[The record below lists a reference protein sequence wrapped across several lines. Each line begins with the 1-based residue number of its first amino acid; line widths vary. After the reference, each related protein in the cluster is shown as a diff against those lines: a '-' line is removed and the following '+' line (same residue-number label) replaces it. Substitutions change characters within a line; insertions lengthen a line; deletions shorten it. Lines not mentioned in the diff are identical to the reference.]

1 MLVIARRVDESIAIG
16 DTISVTVLG
25 IEGDRVKLGI
35 TAPRDILILR
45 EEVFLAVQEQARLQ
59 EQLIDKPEPDTF
71 KQLRELLETTVRDEN
86 DKSSDKPEENP

>member
-59 EQLIDKPEPDTF
+59 EQLVDKPEPDTF

-86 DKSSDKPEENP
+86 DKSSDNPEENP